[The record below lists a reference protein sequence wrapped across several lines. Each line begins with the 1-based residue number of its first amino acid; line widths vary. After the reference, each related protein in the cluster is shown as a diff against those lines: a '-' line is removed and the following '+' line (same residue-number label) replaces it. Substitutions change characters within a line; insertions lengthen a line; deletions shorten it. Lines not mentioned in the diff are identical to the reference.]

1 MPRRKS
7 VNEEKKSGEVK
18 SEPQLRWCH
27 DSALYFFPSFRP
39 SALRQEGRGGR
50 GRHRRQPRRGQDHR
64 GRGHRECQQSGLPD
78 HSFHVLLE
86 TERLL
91 LGRPQHR
98 AAARVDQVRPPV
110 PPSRTNQCIRTECI
124 EGGHQSL
131 PDSFRNVS
139 GQKEVFRIS
148 LSKQHFPF

>member
-78 HSFHVLLE
+78 QSFHVLLE

-98 AAARVDQVRPPV
+98 AETGVDQVGTRL
-110 PPSRTNQCIRTECI
+110 SLARTNKRLRAQHHQ
-124 EGGHQSL
+124 GGNKGLS
-131 PDSFRNVS
+131 DCSRN
-139 GQKEVFRIS
+139 G
-148 LSKQHFPF
+148 H